1 MEITVEQILE
11 AIKKPEI
18 INGLLPQLVEVEAV
32 KKVIENR
39 AEVSYKEKI
48 GEEVKKI
55 HSMYDADMFEI
66 LRVKPGQNSDGS
78 AQKTYEKVKE
88 IFTDYKK
95 LSEMKDGLT
104 KDAEVQRLKSELEK
118 VKAEGGGKFIEEQF
132 NKAKE
137 EWTKKE
143 QEFIKQIQD
152 LGKQNTEG
160 MIKTDLTSAFSSLKF
175 NPDFSDTIKN
185 TILATVESKI
195 LSSAKV
201 ENGKV
206 IYYGADGKPMLNST
220 TFEPMTAAE
229 VIASTKEIAEITL
242 KEKPGGGGGGASQ
255 AGDTAGAGKG
265 GNGTASSITGSSVT
279 YAGGGGGGD
288 DHDSSYG
295 TGTGGTGGGGNG
307 GFGVAGTAGTANT
320 GGGGGGGGQNSGGSG
335 ENGAAGGS
343 GIVIIKINQ

>member
-242 KEKPGGGGGGASQ
+242 KEKPGGGGGGAPTTIKGSVKTQTVEGKDKKSLELPAGSFKSQ
-255 AGDTAGAGKG
+255 
-265 GNGTASSITGSSVT
+265 SEFI
-279 YAGGGGGGD
+279 
-288 DHDSSYG
+288 
-295 TGTGGTGGGGNG
+295 
-307 GFGVAGTAGTANT
+307 GVAEKALLDSGVTRKDPSWNQLLNDAFNT
-320 GGGGGGGGQNSGGSG
+320 YKVS
-335 ENGAAGGS
+335 ELPTE
-343 GIVIIKINQ
+343 